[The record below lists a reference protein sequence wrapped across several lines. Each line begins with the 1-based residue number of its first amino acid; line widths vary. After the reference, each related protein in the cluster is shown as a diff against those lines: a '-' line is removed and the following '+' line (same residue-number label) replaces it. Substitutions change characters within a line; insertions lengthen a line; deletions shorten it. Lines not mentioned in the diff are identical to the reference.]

1 MAIVIN
7 SHGNSILEIEDSTKT
22 ESVFLNFDDIV
33 LRSFGDFVGISQKKV
48 IQEGVEEIKIDFN
61 DVVTPSGA
69 TDGKSLLRLICQLF

>member
-7 SHGNSILEIEDSTKT
+7 SHGNSIIEIEDSTKT

-48 IQEGVEEIKIDFN
+48 IQEGVER
-61 DVVTPSGA
+61 P
-69 TDGKSLLRLICQLF
+69 

>member
-7 SHGNSILEIEDSTKT
+7 SHGGTIIEIDDSTKT
-22 ESVFLNFDDIV
+22 ESVFFNFDDIV

-48 IQEGVEEIKIDFN
+48 THNGVEEVKIDFN

-69 TDGKSLLRLICQLF
+69 TDGKSLLRLICALF